1 MENILFSYSFLA
13 QITPY
18 WYNNLMPIRYIK
30 RLWAKK
36 EERAVGP
43 VTPGLLARAVEPLTP
58 RDSLHKALHRMR
70 TFNIALVPVVE
81 SGLLVGMVSEEILA
95 HHLGDDPAVL
105 DNILVLEALQP
116 VETIIPAQATLAQAE
131 ELLRASGESWL
142 PVISY
147 GGYYLGCLY
156 LVDLLAARSG
166 RLYPP
171 RMGGMATPLG
181 VYMTTGQVSGG
192 ADWRG
197 LVLTGVLMAF
207 LFQFVQIFI
216 AILLGAVAHFSN
228 VDFIRNLALL
238 SQARGVDLPENSL
251 PLLLITIVLSV
262 LQIFGFLLV
271 LRYGPWLSGYHAAEH
286 QTINAVEK
294 GESLTVESVR
304 VMPRV
309 HPRCGTNLWAIM
321 IMISFGMMVLWTLW
335 FMGQGQWHELI
346 VAMLGLCWA
355 VFTMNRWQLF
365 GAWLQQ
371 NFTTRPATQQ
381 QLESGIFAAKQV
393 IERHQQC
400 GSPVTKLQ
408 QRLWNMGLLQVAVG
422 MFSTLYL
429 LNLLPLDRLWQ
440 SLVK

>member
-1 MENILFSYSFLA
+1 M
-13 QITPY
+13 
-18 WYNNLMPIRYIK
+18 
-30 RLWAKK
+30 
-36 EERAVGP
+36 RAAGP
-43 VTPGLLARAVEPLTP
+43 VTPGQMARAVEPLTS

-70 TFNIALVPVVE
+70 TLNIAFVPVVE
-81 SGLLVGMVSEEILA
+81 NGLLIGMVNAEILA

-105 DNILVLEALQP
+105 DSILVLEALQP
-116 VETIIPAQATLAQAE
+116 VKYIIPAQATLAQAE

-156 LVDLLAARSG
+156 LVDLLASRSG
-166 RLYPP
+166 RLYPA
-171 RMGGMATPLG
+171 RLGGMATPLG

-207 LFQFVQIFI
+207 LFQFVQVLL
-216 AILLGAVAHFSN
+216 ALLLGVGAYFAN
-228 VDFIRNLALL
+228 VEFIRNLALTA
-238 SQARGVDLPENSL
+238 QARGVDLPENSL
-251 PLLLITIVLSV
+251 PMLLITLIVSV
-262 LQIFGFLLV
+262 LQIAGFLLV
-271 LRYGPWLSGYHAAEH
+271 IRYGPWLSGYHAAEH

-294 GESLTVESVR
+294 GESLTVAR
-304 VMPRV
+304 VGEMPRV

-321 IMISFGMMVLWTLW
+321 IMISFGLMVLWTLW
-335 FMGQGQWHELI
+335 YMGQGQWHELI

-371 NFTTRPATQQ
+371 HFTTRPATQQ
-381 QLESGIFAAKQV
+381 QLESGIFAARQV
-393 IERHQQC
+393 IERHQRC
-400 GSPVTKLQ
+400 GSPVTTLR
-408 QRLWNMGLLQVAVG
+408 QRLWNMGLVQVAVG
-422 MFSTLYL
+422 MFGTLYL

-440 SLVK
+440 FLVK